1 MKYPLLK
8 FLISF
13 DDDNVFPKERTK
25 LCSTTNIKELK
36 KEIFKLNFSIYKY
49 LDVENAFTYYMC
61 SIHQKELQ

>member
-13 DDDNVFPKERTK
+13 DDDNVFPKEKTK
-25 LCSTTNIKELK
+25 LCSTTNIKELE

-49 LDVENAFTYYMC
+49 LDV
-61 SIHQKELQ
+61 